1 MIAKNFLLAIT
12 TAILA
17 FAGSPVGSGPW
28 TEVSP
33 SFHVQQCAGGKVSG
47 GTFTLPKEPN
57 GSTSGSGCGDGLMR
71 AERRYENDYTSGVHQ
86 FGGEFKINSLTGTHI
101 SVKQTHGVNTNYII
115 IGIKNNGDIY
125 DIANGNPIASGVAKV
140 GATVRI
146 NTIHDVS
153 EKMYYVYVN
162 GKESYTDNNAPSDTF
177 YDKCGAYQAESGYGT
192 IEVTWSDIQFW
203 VQ

>member
-12 TAILA
+12 TPILA
-17 FAGSPVGSGPW
+17 LAGSPVGSGSW

-33 SFHVQQCAGGKVSG
+33 SFHVQQCAGGEVSG
-47 GTFTLPKEPN
+47 DTFTLPKEPN

-125 DIANGNPIASGVAKV
+125 DIANGDTIASGVAKV
-140 GATVRI
+140 GTTVRI

-153 EKMYYVYVN
+153 KKMYYVYVN
-162 GKESYTDNNAPSDTF
+162 GKESYTDNEAPSDTF
-177 YDKCGAYQAESGYGT
+177 YDKCGAYQAKSGYGT
-192 IEVTWSDIQFW
+192 IDVTWSDIQFW